1 MARRGRGLGIVVIE
15 AGVVTAYVIAW
26 ALRKARRVGDR
37 LDAEADGVIDVSL
50 DKLHEIVENKLSG
63 HPVLA
68 ELVEEAEEAG
78 DGEQITDLTRQQ
90 LELALTAAAKKD
102 DIFAQTVISLVEQ
115 LRDAEQLA
123 GKSVIA
129 GSRSTVFTGNA
140 KAIAKSGGIAI
151 GQAGSVIV
159 DGRPPTP
166 PQPGRIGR

>member
-1 MARRGRGLGIVVIE
+1 MGTVVIE

-37 LDAEADGVIDVSL
+37 LDTEADGVIDAGL

-78 DGEQITDLTRQQ
+78 DGQQITDLTRQQ

-102 DIFAQTVISLVEQ
+102 DIFGGTVTSLVEQ
-115 LRDAEQLA
+115 LRDAEQVA

-129 GSRSTVFTGNA
+129 GSGSTVFTGDA
-140 KAIAKSGGIAI
+140 KAIAESGGIAI
-151 GQAGSVIV
+151 GQAGSVAIH
-159 DGRPPTP
+159 GRPPTP